1 MIIKNS
7 KLLLPASIVFLIT
20 LALCLIFL
28 YKILE
33 RFASESGETRER
45 IAIFNSQLKDL
56 KIFENYIADTK
67 NERFLIE
74 KTFINRDELV
84 TFIEDLEGVGRDSG
98 VDVRVESANL
108 AASPKDAGPSLHL
121 EARGNFSSVFKYSLL
136 LENLP
141 YEIVFEKIDIDKV
154 GGEDAPWRGDYIIKL
169 LSYEF

>member
-1 MIIKNS
+1 MMIIKNS

-45 IAIFNSQLKDL
+45 IAIFNSKLKDL
-56 KIFENYIADTK
+56 KIFEN
-67 NERFLIE
+67 
-74 KTFINRDELV
+74 
-84 TFIEDLEGVGRDSG
+84 FIEDLEGVGRDSG

-154 GGEDAPWRGDYIIKL
+154 VGEDAPWRGDYIIKL